1 MVKHH
6 ILAVTLCTINR
17 CKAVMGI
24 GYSKFFGFIEFSY
37 SSFLEFFL
45 RSRELQGMSSILA
58 DQ

>member
-24 GYSKFFGFIEFSY
+24 GYGKSDDRDTVG
-37 SSFLEFFL
+37 L
-45 RSRELQGMSSILA
+45 RTGIW
-58 DQ
+58 